1 MDQLPIWLAAAVDAA
16 GMATV
21 YNADDWDRV
30 VDNTASRLV
39 SLAAPESTGT
49 PH

>member
-16 GMATV
+16 GMATA

-30 VDNTASRLV
+30 VDNQASR
-39 SLAAPESTGT
+39 SLALATPDSTGT
-49 PH
+49 TH